1 MLMNGIYI
9 HIPFC
14 KKVCYYCDFHF
25 TVSLKQKDALL
36 DSILKELEIRKD
48 YLGNNSINTI
58 YFGGGTPSILSVS
71 ELGGILQK
79 INSLFSIETNM
90 EITLEANPDDLNV
103 EYLKDLKSLGI
114 NRLSI
119 GIQSFF
125 DEDLKWMNRRHN
137 ASDAENCIKLSQD
150 SGFSNMNIDLIYGLP
165 QLTVERWQQNL
176 NTFISLDVPHLS
188 AYHLTIEPKTV
199 FGYYKR
205 KGRLTEIDE
214 EISLKHYD
222 LLVNTMNANNYE
234 HYEISNFCKE
244 GKYSRHNTNYWKA
257 GHYLGIG
264 PSAHS
269 FDGTSRQ
276 WNVSVNSDYINAINK
291 GERFYEI
298 EKLAENDKFNDY
310 LLTGLRTKWGI
321 DLNFIAKTFGSQYI
335 NHLERELSRIVDNDK
350 VTRDKDIVRLT
361 DRGMFLSDNII
372 AGLFMV

>member
-1 MLMNGIYI
+1 MNGIYI